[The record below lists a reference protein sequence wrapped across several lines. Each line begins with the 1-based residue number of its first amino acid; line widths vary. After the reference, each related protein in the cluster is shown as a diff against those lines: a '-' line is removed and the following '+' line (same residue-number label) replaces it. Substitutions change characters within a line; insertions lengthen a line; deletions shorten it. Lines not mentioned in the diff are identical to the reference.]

1 MSANNIL
8 TAMLTLNIT
17 LALLAPI
24 FFSTYFTPSPS
35 DLNSLNKI
43 QDLREN
49 LTNLFEWLIG
59 TCIGILFFIF
69 FLHLFNSKCI
79 VPSKALAIILMCFL
93 ITFLIFTTRN
103 SIRTINFI
111 KKSLGLTIDIN
122 KIEGSNASII
132 NIIISSNVGVTV
144 TRANGNIRLKNQ
156 LKKDNKSVKFDI
168 YPLDWIFTKRL
179 LKILKENV

>member
-144 TRANGNIRLKNQ
+144 TRANGTQERL
-156 LKKDNKSVKFDI
+156 S
-168 YPLDWIFTKRL
+168 
-179 LKILKENV
+179 